1 MGKRLY
7 LPIGILALTLQLVAT
22 AQAATLWDNG
32 APNITNLGG
41 SEMSDTFQAEDFRLG
56 VASDL
61 TGIRFWDLEGAAGG
75 DYTGSIFYQIVNNV
89 GITPAG
95 SPGTTVFSSGLVAP
109 TRVAAGSVLGLSQFQ
124 NDFAI
129 SVSNLVAGTYWLELH
144 NGPLATN
151 AFSDFY
157 WSFTDLNVTNTPTNR
172 GSEFALP
179 ANGFGWT
186 TNDQEHAFEVFG
198 APRQPPPPPLP
209 EPGTTALM
217 AAGIAVLALRRWRKG

>member
-1 MGKRLY
+1 MGKRLC
-7 LPIGILALTLQLVAT
+7 LPIGILALTLQLGA
-22 AQAATLWDNG
+22 AQAVTLWNNG

-41 SEMSDTFQAEDFRLG
+41 SEMSDTFQAEDFNLA

-75 DYTGSIFYQIVNNV
+75 DYNGSIFWRVVNNV
-89 GITPAG
+89 GVTPAG
-95 SPGTTVFSSGLVAP
+95 SPGTTVFGSGTATP
-109 TRVAAGSVLGLSQFQ
+109 TRVAAGSVLGFSQFQ

-129 SVSNLVAGTYWLELH
+129 SISNLLAGTYWLELH

-151 AFSDFY
+151 GFTDFY
-157 WSFTDLNVTNTPTNR
+157 WSFTDLNGTNTATNR

-186 TNDQEHAFEVFG
+186 TNDNEHAFLVAG
-198 APRQPPPPPLP
+198 DPHQPPPPGVP
-209 EPGTTALM
+209 EPGTMALIG
-217 AAGIAVLALRRWRKG
+217 AGIVALGLRRRRKG